1 MKLQDVFREV
11 ATKELVAVDLPEL
24 GSNQHEINGS
34 AALKEFFRTD
44 EKIKEAIS
52 WHYFDDDGETS
63 SDIGEFTFYDA
74 RLKSAERT
82 GRSEWR
88 GYYTG
93 DFLNLAKTGDALIL
107 ARTID
112 GRLHGLVFAANSNLL
127 RSALILLD
135 LNTVTERFEILSG
148 AALEKTELELTGQ
161 LILEELNVPVPL
173 ISKTNDEELMVKTF
187 GKALPDTRTMTEFAR
202 SQIEV
207 DVTKPDAALMDWIK
221 RETELFYAL
230 ERVLVQEQL
239 DRGFDSVDH
248 FIEYSIRIQ
257 QSRRARMGH
266 SLQHHLAAVFSTSK
280 VKFKAQARTESKN
293 RPDFLFPGEKEYHD
307 PEFDVAM
314 LVMLGAKSTAKER
327 WRQVLVEA
335 DKITDKHLCTLEPGI
350 SVDQT
355 EEMRR
360 KKVQLVIPAQ
370 LFKTYSPQQQKTI
383 WNLHDFIDF
392 VRSKQNTLNSS
403 PILV

>member
-1 MKLQDVFREV
+1 MKLQNVFREV
-11 ATKELVAVDLPEL
+11 AIKELVAVDLPEL

-34 AALKEFFRTD
+34 SSLKEFFRTD

-52 WHYFDDDGETS
+52 WHYFDDEGESS
-63 SDIGEFTFYDA
+63 SDTGEFTFYDA
-74 RLKSAERT
+74 RLKSADRT

-93 DFLNLAKTGDALIL
+93 DFLNLAKPGDALIL

-112 GRLHGLVFAANSNLL
+112 GRLHGLIFAANSNHL

-135 LNTVTERFEILSG
+135 LKAVTERFQILS
-148 AALEKTELELTGQ
+148 ATALEKTELELTGQ
-161 LILEELNVPVPL
+161 LILEELNLPVPL
-173 ISKTNDEELMVKTF
+173 LSKTNDEELMVKTF

-207 DVTKPDAALMDWIK
+207 DINNPDAALIGWIK

-239 DRGFDSVDH
+239 DRGFNSVDH
-248 FIEYSIRIQ
+248 FIEYSIRVQ
-257 QSRRARMGH
+257 QSRRSRMGL
-266 SLQHHLAAVFSTSK
+266 SLQHHLAAVFSANK
-280 VKFKAQARTESKN
+280 LEFKAQARTEGKN
-293 RPDFLFPGEKEYHD
+293 RPDFLFPGEKEYHN

-335 DKITDKHLCTLEPGI
+335 DKIGDKHLCTLEPGI

-370 LFKTYSPQQQKTI
+370 LIDTYSAQQQKTI
-383 WNLHDFIDF
+383 WNLNEFIDF
-392 VRSKQNTLNSS
+392 VRNKQAA
-403 PILV
+403 